1 MRDKPEEGAESA
13 MARNDMLG
21 MPNTSAP
28 PSTAEATAKSPSSP
42 AGTRAAN
49 PSPAGTAPARP
60 SEAVPE
66 PIGSPYPLY
75 NAPRLS
81 SFNELVTYMETQ
93 WGDGAAFEPAD
104 GEPLSYR
111 ELVREIRQEAAGLD
125 ASDAGRFVDVRD
137 ADPVRFAV
145 RYLAVVSTGRCAV
158 LCPLTDK
165 QAARVAGNP
174 ASVPA
179 GVGTIASS
187 SGTSGVPKAAMLTER
202 GLLADLA
209 CGLELY
215 EFARGARYAKLLP
228 YTHAFGLVCDL
239 LAPLA
244 TGGTIALPHASA
256 TFAAELPRLAPTALN
271 LPPRAAMLL
280 ASLLDKGLGENGAPE
295 TGRPHLLHGNAI
307 GTETESPRFKPCVSH
322 ASNTPY
328 RLPTLRKMLC
338 GGAGLPASVTHRLR
352 AHGIEAFGCYGL
364 TECSPC
370 VSVNRD
376 NWYKDGSCGVP
387 LRCNEARVTPS
398 GELLVRG
405 ENVMVGY
412 LGNAA
417 LTSERLHDGWL
428 HTGDVGRIDADGF
441 LHVDGRLDDVI
452 VLSDGTKVA
461 PEVIERALE
470 AHPAIMQ
477 ALVYGTD
484 ERLSRGD
491 ADGRTDIGTRTI
503 GVARPLMRA
512 ENSVAAATSRDSRAG
527 TAPCSPGQTVLACK
541 IVLAEDASKSAEADA
556 VEFARNMVVPGG
568 TRIEHVTATHCPLPT
583 NAAGK
588 LLRRLP

>member
-1 MRDKPEEGAESA
+1 
-13 MARNDMLG
+13 MAHNDMPG
-21 MPNTSAP
+21 VPSGSAP
-28 PSTAEATAKSPSSP
+28 RPTTEAPAESPSSP

-49 PSPAGTAPARP
+49 PSLPCTAPARP
-60 SEAVPE
+60 SEAAPE

-75 NAPRLS
+75 SAPRFG
-81 SFNELVTYMETQ
+81 SFDELIAYMATQ
-93 WGDGAAFEPAD
+93 WGDGTAFDPAD

-111 ELVREIRQEAAGLD
+111 ELVCEIRREAAELD
-125 ASDAGRFVDVRD
+125 ASDIGRFVDVRD

-158 LCPLTDK
+158 LCPLTGK
-165 QAARVAGNP
+165 QAPQVTDDP

-179 GVGTIASS
+179 GVCTIASS

-215 EFARGARYAKLLP
+215 EFAQGARYAKLLP

-239 LAPLA
+239 LAPLT

-280 ASLLDKGLGENGAPE
+280 ASLLDKGLGEDGALE
-295 TGRPHLLHGNAI
+295 ASRPRPLHDSAI
-307 GTETESPRFKPCVSH
+307 GADAESPSTKSRAAH

-338 GGAGLPASVTHRLR
+338 GGAGLPANVTRRLR

-376 NWYKDGSCGVP
+376 SWHKDGSCGVP
-387 LRCNEARVTPS
+387 LRCNEVRVAPS

-412 LGNAA
+412 LGDAA
-417 LTSERLHDGWL
+417 LTSRRLHDGWL
-428 HTGDVGRIDADGF
+428 HTGDVGRIDTDGF

-461 PEVIERALE
+461 PEVVEHALE

-484 ERLSRGD
+484 ERASRSGVD
-491 ADGRTDIGTRTI
+491 VKTDIGNRAI
-503 GVARPLMRA
+503 GVTSPLMRA
-512 ENSVAAATSRDSRAG
+512 EYGDATATGKNSRAG
-527 TAPCSPGQTVLACK
+527 AAPLPSGRTILACK
-541 IVLAEDASKSAEADA
+541 IVLAEEASKSDEADA
-556 VEFARNMVVPGG
+556 VEFAHSMIAPGG
-568 TRIEHVTATHCPLPT
+568 ARIEHVAATHCPLPT
-583 NAAGK
+583 NAGGK